1 MKKRCRLSLFLAL
14 LLLCAACGTKTKE
27 TDGGYLL
34 YFAAA
39 GSHGPALGTQPYD
52 PGGGA
57 VPQSKEETACP
68 NPGDLVNA
76 LLSGPTQEGLVSP
89 FPRGV
94 ALQSWE
100 WDPEQKGNLQVQLS
114 EQYSGLADISLTLA
128 DYCIVLTL
136 SQLEGVESVE
146 ILSAGHT
153 ASYRSHQVLT
163 AAEAVLSDQSATTKE
178 DVS

>member
-1 MKKRCRLSLFLAL
+1 MKKRRRLSLFLAL
-14 LLLCAACGTKTKE
+14 LLLCASCGTKTE
-27 TDGGYLL
+27 EADGGYLL
-34 YFAAA
+34 YFTAV
-39 GSHGPALGTQPYD
+39 GSHGPALDTQPYD
-52 PGGGA
+52 PGGA
-57 VPQSKEETACP
+57 APQSEGTASP
-68 NPGDLVNA
+68 DPGDLVNA

-100 WDPEQKGNLQVQLS
+100 WDPEQKGNLQVRLS

-153 ASYRSHQVLT
+153 TSYRSHQVLT
-163 AAEAVLSDQSATTKE
+163 AAEAVLSDRSAAAKE
-178 DVS
+178 DVT